1 MLLLPPICSTTK
13 KKDGKHTSYG
23 EQEDNSPVRPRIRR
37 TSPLQT
43 QDQADRH
50 RKLCRQPIPVET
62 LQPLSYTEL
71 FIVRILAQ
79 MTYTDGHA

>member
-1 MLLLPPICSTTK
+1 MLNHK
-13 KKDGKHTSYG
+13 KKDGKQTGHG
-23 EQEDNSPVRPRIRR
+23 KQEDNFPVRPSIRR

-50 RKLCRQPIPVET
+50 GKLNRQPIPVET
-62 LQPLSYTEL
+62 LQPLSYAEL
-71 FIVRILAQ
+71 FVVRILAQ